1 MVDYNGKRAGNYTI
15 VQKLGDGGFAT
26 VYLAQHTVLEK
37 KAAVKF
43 LLEEWINE
51 PDVVS
56 RFFDEARTMERL
68 KESPNIVE
76 ILDIAS
82 KEICEREGLPPYF
95 IMEYIDGKSLEA
107 KIHSADGFTLDF
119 IIEVMATALTA
130 LAHCHSKGVVHRD
143 IKPSNILLTTD
154 GKVKLTDF
162 GIAKAKL
169 NTSKT
174 GSGLTLGSTDYMSPE
189 QALGKRDLDHRS
201 DIYSIGVTLYEL
213 VVGNLPF
220 ISDNPNSVAL
230 MHIQEPPKPPSEAN
244 PACPPRL
251 NHIIL
256 KAMEKKREDRFQTCE
271 EMIEALRN
279 VNEPEQPV
287 EADVESVDLATMK
300 AELPEDSLKDKESD
314 GVSDANASFATKA
327 TTRVTQSL
335 ASKPVRNSMF
345 MFALVLLFTVGFLG
359 VFKGYTF
366 YIKGSLVIESIP
378 VGADV
383 ILDGK
388 SVGSSPISLSLAPGS
403 YKILLSIPGY
413 HKTAVRA
420 DLPQRGSLSVRR
432 VLRKQI
438 PGVEERAE
446 KVFNALPEA
455 SSVDPKKARQV
466 ALQADA
472 LRKIESFLSQL
483 GDEPGAHIAWER
495 AANEKGYLAQAE
507 NYYRSIS
514 AENKKNILALTML
527 GRIQLDRGK
536 MKEALDTL
544 SNAWYIDQNEV
555 LLLNSLGDYFRKE
568 NNKERAKQY
577 YQLSLFLD
585 PDQTAILQIMREM

>member
-1 MVDYNGKRAGNYTI
+1 MADYNGKKAGNYTI

-82 KEICEREGLPPYF
+82 KEICDREGLPPYF

-107 KIHSADGFTLDF
+107 KIHSDDGFTLEF
-119 IIEVMATALTA
+119 IIEVIQTALAA
-130 LAHCHSKGVVHRD
+130 LAHCHIKGVVHRD

-154 GKVKLTDF
+154 GRVKLTDF

-201 DIYSIGVTLYEL
+201 DIYSIGVTLYEM
-213 VVGNLPF
+213 VVGTLPF

-230 MHIQEPPKPPSEAN
+230 MHIQETPKAPIEVN

-251 NHIIL
+251 NNIIL

-271 EMIEALRN
+271 EMIDALKHMD
-279 VNEPEQPV
+279 EPEQPV
-287 EADVESVDLATMK
+287 TADIETVDLASMK
-300 AELPEDSLKDKESD
+300 SEMPEDDLKDKTTD
-314 GVSDANASFATKA
+314 GQAADLSTKA
-327 TTRVTQSL
+327 KTKVTQAL
-335 ASKPVRNSMF
+335 ASQPVRNSMF
-345 MFALVLLFTVGFLG
+345 MFGLVILFTVSFLG
-359 VFKGYTF
+359 VFKGYMI
-366 YIKGSLVIESIP
+366 YSQGSLVIDTVPTGASIR
-378 VGADV
+378 V
-383 ILDGK
+383 DGK
-388 SVGSSPISLSLAPGS
+388 EVGSSPLALTLPGGS
-403 YKILLSIPGY
+403 YKIDLTLPG
-413 HKTAVRA
+413 HHPSVTRA
-420 DLPQRGSLSVRR
+420 DLPARGSLQVRR
-432 VLRKQI
+432 TLRKI
-438 PGVEERAE
+438 VENLDQKAE
-446 KVFNALPEA
+446 KVFENLPEA
-455 SSVDPKKARQV
+455 DSVDPKKAKQV
-466 ALQADA
+466 AYQHDV
-472 LRKIESFLSQL
+472 LRKIENFLDQWRE
-483 GDEPGAHIAWER
+483 EPDVHLAWEQLAIR
-495 AANEKGYLAQAE
+495 KGYLDEAE
-507 NYYRSIS
+507 QYYLTRSRQF
-514 AENKKNILALTML
+514 AGNVVFMTML
-527 GRIQLDRGK
+527 GRVQMRRGK
-536 MKEALDTL
+536 MNESLDTL
-544 SNAWYIDQNEV
+544 TKAWYIDQNDV

-568 NNKERAKQY
+568 NNKEKAKQY

-585 PDQTAILQIMREM
+585 PDQAAILQIMKEM

>member
-1 MVDYNGKRAGNYTI
+1 MADYNGKRAGNYTI

-82 KEICEREGLPPYF
+82 KEICDREGLPPYF

-107 KIHSADGFTLDF
+107 KIHSDEGFTLEF
-119 IIEVMATALTA
+119 IVEIILAALAA
-130 LAHCHSKGVVHRD
+130 LAHCHAKGVVHRD

-201 DIYSIGVTLYEL
+201 DIYSIGVTLYEM

-230 MHIQEPPKPPSEAN
+230 MHIQEPVKAPIEVN
-244 PACPPRL
+244 PACPSRL
-251 NHIIL
+251 NNIIL
-256 KAMEKKREDRFQTCE
+256 KAMEKTREDRFQTCE
-271 EMIEALRN
+271 EMIEALKRMD
-279 VNEPEQPV
+279 EPEQPV
-287 EADVESVDLATMK
+287 TADIETVDLAEMK
-300 AELPEDSLKDKESD
+300 SEMPEDGLMKKTGERKSVD
-314 GVSDANASFATKA
+314 GSTEPKSKI
-327 TTRVTQSL
+327 TQALTSQ
-335 ASKPVRNSMF
+335 PVRNSMSI
-345 MFALVLLFTVGFLG
+345 FALIVLFTVSFLG
-359 VFKGYTF
+359 LFKGYMI
-366 YIKGSLVIESIP
+366 YSQGSLVVDSMP
-378 VGADV
+378 SGATV
-383 ILDGK
+383 LLDGK
-388 SVGSSPISLSLAPGS
+388 FIGSSPLTLDLQPGS
-403 YKILLSIPGY
+403 YKIEITSPGY
-413 HKTAVRA
+413 HPSAIRA
-420 DLPQRGSLSVRR
+420 DLQARGQLPVRR
-432 VLRKQI
+432 T
-438 PGVEERAE
+438 
-446 KVFNALPEA
+446 
-455 SSVDPKKARQV
+455 
-466 ALQADA
+466 
-472 LRKIESFLSQL
+472 LRKIVENLDQRIDKTFGNLPDAGSIDQKKPKQVAYQHDMLEAAEKFLDQWNQ
-483 GDEPGAHIAWER
+483 EPEVHLAWEQV
-495 AANEKGYLAQAE
+495 AQGKGYLARAE
-507 NYYRSIS
+507 QYYLSSSSRYPD
-514 AENKKNILALTML
+514 NVLLMTML
-527 GRIQLDRGK
+527 GRIQMLRGK
-536 MKEALDTL
+536 MKESLDNLTK
-544 SNAWYIDQNEV
+544 AWFIDQNDI

-568 NNKERAKQY
+568 NNTEKGKQY

-585 PDQTAILQIMREM
+585 SDQPAILQILKEM